1 MCVGWETAGVL
12 VLIKFCLLVAPREGD
27 AHPLGA
33 LPVGTLINNVE
44 SEPGRGAQY
53 IRAAG
58 RRKGAASSL
67 TTWKARG
74 YLRSQFSEPMG
85 PHLVQWQ
92 RKREKKPKNKE
103 NENEEELVF

>member
-1 MCVGWETAGVL
+1 MLT
-12 VLIKFCLLVAPREGD
+12 KFCLLVAAREGD

-58 RRKGAASSL
+58 MKKGTCWDL
-67 TTWKARG
+67 T
-74 YLRSQFSEPMG
+74 
-85 PHLVQWQ
+85 V
-92 RKREKKPKNKE
+92 
-103 NENEEELVF
+103 

>member
-1 MCVGWETAGVL
+1 MCVAWEAARVL
-12 VLIKFCLLVAPREGD
+12 VLMKFCLLVAAREGD

-58 RRKGAASSL
+58 MKKGAAWDL
-67 TTWKARG
+67 AVWKAKG
-74 YLRSQFSEPMG
+74 YLRLQLSEPMG

-92 RKREKKPKNKE
+92 RKRRKNKA
-103 NENEEELVF
+103 EEVLVF

>member
-1 MCVGWETAGVL
+1 VL
-12 VLIKFCLLVAPREGD
+12 MRSCFLVAAQEGD

-58 RRKGAASSL
+58 MG
-67 TTWKARG
+67 TKATHIPQLG
-74 YLRSQFSEPMG
+74 
-85 PHLVQWQ
+85 
-92 RKREKKPKNKE
+92 
-103 NENEEELVF
+103 

>member
-1 MCVGWETAGVL
+1 MCMGSEDARGPVL
-12 VLIKFCLLVAPREGD
+12 MKFCLLVAAREGD

-58 RRKGAASSL
+58 MRKGAAWGS
-67 TTWKARG
+67 
-74 YLRSQFSEPMG
+74 
-85 PHLVQWQ
+85 
-92 RKREKKPKNKE
+92 
-103 NENEEELVF
+103 